1 MQVISLLQQ
10 YPLFFYSI
18 TVITGLVV
26 GSFLNVVILRLP
38 RMMEREWRCDCRRL
52 LELDGDAA
60 EEEAKFNLNTP
71 ASHCPACSHPITA
84 LENIPVLSY
93 LFLRGKC
100 SACGARI
107 SPRYPVVESLS
118 AAAVLLVALH
128 FGVTLQTL
136 LAALLSWALIA
147 LTFIDLDH
155 QLLPDDITLPLLWL
169 GILANIF
176 GVFTDIHSSLFGVMA
191 GYLSLWTVYVVF
203 KLLTGKE
210 GMGHGD
216 FKLLAMLGAWLG
228 WQALPLIVILSS
240 AVGAV
245 IGIFMVVFRE
255 HARSEPIPFGPF
267 LAAAGW
273 LALLYG
279 NSIMHAYYLWAV
291 H

>member
-1 MQVISLLQQ
+1 MQVILFLQQ
-10 YPLFFYSI
+10 YPLFFY
-18 TVITGLVV
+18 TVAVITGLVV

-38 RMMEREWRCDCRRL
+38 KMMERAWRSDCRQL
-52 LELDGDAA
+52 LELDGDSA
-60 EEEAKFNLNTP
+60 EEAKFNLSTP
-71 ASHCPACSHPITA
+71 ASHCPACGHPITA

-93 LFLRGKC
+93 LFLRGRC
-100 SACGARI
+100 SGCGAHI
-107 SPRYPVVESLS
+107 SLRYPAVESLS
-118 AAAVLLVALH
+118 GLATLLVAVH
-128 FGVTLQTL
+128 FGVTVQTV
-136 LAALLSWALIA
+136 LAVLLSWALIA

-155 QLLPDDITLPLLWL
+155 QLLPDDITLPFLWL

-203 KLLTGKE
+203 KLVTGKE

-245 IGIFMVVFRE
+245 IGIVMVVFRE

-273 LALLYG
+273 LTLLYG
-279 NSIMHAYYLWAV
+279 SPIMHAYYRWAL